1 MTEADSK
8 SEIPAR
14 EGERERGLFALLVTM
29 KWSDMLVDVVVP
41 LVGIALIAV
50 YVLSFF
56 LAFGQRMAGNK
67 QLIKAYGLEV
77 QVSVRTL
84 LMLAGL
90 ALTFTSVFVHIQQ
103 TQVQL
108 LNGQVSDL
116 NAKLDAAREEAARAG
131 RHVVRAFLVPPP
143 GINAAALD
151 LSELE
156 CRYVLGAKPDQP
168 IQALLMKGLGGSS
181 LMIIMSDVRRDDV
194 IQQIELREKGSNE
207 VLGVAR
213 NIYPLQPVIKLQREQ
228 P

>member
-8 SEIPAR
+8 SEILAR

-29 KWSDMLVDVVVP
+29 NWSDMLVDVVVP
-41 LVGIALIAV
+41 LVGIALITV

-56 LAFGQRMAGNK
+56 LAFGHRMAGNK

-103 TQVQL
+103 TQV
-108 LNGQVSDL
+108 SDL
-116 NAKLDAAREEAARAG
+116 NAKLEAAREEAARAG
-131 RHVVRAFLVPPP
+131 RHVVRAFLVPPS

-194 IQQIELREKGSNE
+194 IQQIELRKKGSNE

>member
-14 EGERERGLFALLVTM
+14 EGERERVLFALLVTM
-29 KWSDMLVDVVVP
+29 NWSDMLVDVVVP
-41 LVGIALIAV
+41 LVGIALITV

-56 LAFGQRMAGNK
+56 LAFGHRMAGNK

-103 TQVQL
+103 TQV
-108 LNGQVSDL
+108 SDL
-116 NAKLDAAREEAARAG
+116 NAKLEAAREEAARAG

-143 GINAAALD
+143 GVNAAALD

-194 IQQIELREKGSNE
+194 IQQIELRKKGSNE